1 MPASDLADRPDW
13 LRSCARLSAWCLAAF
28 IVYSTLSPI
37 GLRPESGA
45 PPDIERFGAFFVLS
59 LTFALGY
66 PRSRQRVAMALML
79 AAVLLELAQGLSPSR
94 HGRPADAAFK
104 VLGAG
109 SGAFAAWAWDAFR
122 ARLSRATP
130 RV

>member
-13 LRSCARLSAWCLAAF
+13 LRACARLSGWCLAAF

-59 LTFALGY
+59 LAFALGY
-66 PRSRQRVAMALML
+66 PRSRQRVALALML

-109 SGAFAAWAWDAFR
+109 SGALVAWAWDVFR
-122 ARLSRATP
+122 SYLGRSAR